1 MIDATIPYWQKCLH
15 LNVLVFFVSAGGR
28 FNGDRST
35 VCPLLIIMKTGKGL
49 ETASP
54 QSYVDAYH
62 TDCLQY
68 KDYED

>member
-1 MIDATIPYWQKCLH
+1 MFAFKSFGFVF
-15 LNVLVFFVSAGGR
+15 VLAGGR

-35 VCPLLIIMKTGKGL
+35 VCPLLIIMKTVGGL
-49 ETASP
+49 ETASA
-54 QSYVDAYH
+54 QSYVDGYH